1 MIRRA
6 LLLSV
11 ALAPVL
17 LGVLTRSRKT
27 LLVAAAITP
36 VLLGVL
42 AATDPRP
49 RRGLGM
55 LIVAV
60 MGFAFVYAF
69 LLYYVWLRLPW
80 G

>member
-1 MIRRA
+1 MTRRA
-6 LLLSV
+6 MLLAV

-17 LGVLTRSRKT
+17 FGVATHSRKT
-27 LLVAAAITP
+27 VILSAALTP

-42 AATDPRP
+42 AANDPRP
-49 RRGLGM
+49 RRGLITV
-55 LIVAV
+55 LLAVA
-60 MGFAFVYAF
+60 FFDLVYAF

>member
-1 MIRRA
+1 MRNLM
-6 LLLSV
+6 LLAA

-17 LGVLTRSRKT
+17 FGVASRSRKT
-27 LLVAAAITP
+27 ILVSAVITP

-42 AATDPRP
+42 TASDPSP
-49 RRGLGM
+49 RRGLFTM
-55 LIVAV
+55 VALV
-60 MGFAFVYAF
+60 AAFELLYAL

>member
-1 MIRRA
+1 MIRRLT
-6 LLLSV
+6 LLAV

-27 LLVAAAITP
+27 VLVAAAITP

-42 AATDPRP
+42 TATDPRP
-49 RRGLGM
+49 RRGFMGLV
-55 LIVAV
+55 VAV
-60 MGFAFVYAF
+60 VAFTFVYTF